1 MNWLDLILAAIIV
14 IYIAAGYSQGLVRQ
28 LLGLF
33 STLIALVAAFYGS
46 KILSGYVVEYLN
58 PGTFLPYL
66 EATGQLGA
74 GISME
79 QVLNTL
85 AGIISFVMLF
95 ILFMILMRFILQG
108 MRAVNKIPVIGGGE
122 PPGRRRL
129 GLVERTDY
137 NRDPG
142 QPGRPDSG
150 GGGGRCGSR
159 LPDLLLDGALPA
171 GGDYGAAELRDELLL
186 RCHKQRQPVKYTE
199 AG

>member
-108 MRAVNKIPVIGGGE
+108 MRAVNKIPVIGVVNRLAGAG
-122 PPGRRRL
+122 L
-129 GLVERTDY
+129 GLLKGLIIIVILVSLAALIPVEAVADAVA
-137 NRDPG
+137 
-142 QPGRPDSG
+142 
-150 GGGGRCGSR
+150 GSR
-159 LPDLLLDGALPA
+159 ICYWTELYLPVVTTG
-171 GGDYGAAELRDELLL
+171 LRNYVMNFYYDAINNANL
-186 RCHKQRQPVKYTE
+186 
-199 AG
+199 

>member
-95 ILFMILMRFILQG
+95 ILFMILVRFILQG
-108 MRAVNKIPVIGGGE
+108 MRAVNKIPVIGVVNRLAGAG
-122 PPGRRRL
+122 L
-129 GLVERTDY
+129 GLLKGLIIIVILVSLAALIPVE
-137 NRDPG
+137 
-142 QPGRPDSG
+142 
-150 GGGGRCGSR
+150 
-159 LPDLLLDGALPA
+159 AVA
-171 GGDYGAAELRDELLL
+171 GLRNYVMNFYYDAINNANL
-186 RCHKQRQPVKYTE
+186 
-199 AG
+199 